1 MKLFRHIVVP
11 LDGSELAERALS
23 PALRMARAMSAL
35 AADGEDNGSPIRL
48 VLLRASSPTSLVA
61 ADPFLY
67 DELARMAQDEA
78 QAYLNATAAKLSAA
92 PVIIET
98 RTMAGPAAEA
108 VVHYA
113 EENDADLI
121 VLSSHGRTG
130 GSRWVYGSVAEKV
143 LHHAPCAIVIIRSQ
157 AKLEMFQNRAILV
170 PLDGSELAERALEP
184 AMVLAR
190 GVGSDVML
198 LRVVPSPEPVPEGL
212 VSPGAPAASQRLM
225 VEQKEREEAEAYLQQ
240 VYSSLPT
247 AHLFFD
253 VAVAS
258 GYVADAIVD
267 YATAH
272 HVDLIVMSS
281 HGRSGVSRWL
291 YGSVAE
297 KVLRGAECATM
308 IIRNTPG

>member
-1 MKLFRHIVVP
+1 MKLFHHIVVP
-11 LDGSELAERALS
+11 LDGSKLAERALV
-23 PALRMARAMSAL
+23 PAHRIARAMATL
-35 AADGEDNGSPIRL
+35 AKNGDADESQVRL
-48 VLLRASSPTSLVA
+48 ILLRSASPTSLVA

-67 DELARMAQDEA
+67 DELARMALDEA
-78 QAYLNATAAKLSAA
+78 QAYLNATAADLPASA
-92 PVIIET
+92 VVVET
-98 RTMAGPAAEA
+98 KAVAGPAAEA
-108 VVHYA
+108 IVHYA
-113 EENDADLI
+113 EDNAADLI

-143 LHHAPCAIVIIRSQ
+143 LHHAPCAVTIIRAQ
-157 AKLEMFQNRAILV
+157 AKLDMFENRAILV

-184 AMVLAR
+184 AMVLAK
-190 GVGSDVML
+190 GVGSDVIL
-198 LRVVPSPEPVPEGL
+198 LRVVPTPEPVPESL
-212 VSPGAPAASQRLM
+212 VSPGGPSAGQRQT
-225 VEQKEREEAEAYLQQ
+225 VEQKEREEAESYLQRI
-240 VYSSLPT
+240 YNSLPT

-253 VAVAS
+253 VAIAT

-267 YATAH
+267 YAVAH

-308 IIRNTPG
+308 IIRAPSE